1 MTTRAPIELDFLG
14 IESRGA
20 SRFPPRHHQRKPCVR
35 EIQNA
40 ITRLDPHLI
49 RKVISS
55 GSADGW
61 TSPEFVSPAPTPTPV
76 SYASVHR
83 RIGSFGLSPPSP
95 SPATADAK
103 RSGFLSQLPVCNP
116 DSRRCVENSLV
127 ETPLTIFYNG
137 TVSVFDVSLDS
148 ADKIL
153 KMAED
158 MSEASDPNR
167 DDEQLNGEDL
177 PIARRRSLRRFLE
190 KRKERLTCVSPYD
203 MGASVGNGTC

>member
-14 IESRGA
+14 IESHGA

-40 ITRLDPHLI
+40 ITRLDPQLI

-55 GSADGW
+55 GTADGW
-61 TSPEFVSPAPTPTPV
+61 TSPEIVSPAPTPRPV
-76 SYASVHR
+76 SNSSVHR

-95 SPATADAK
+95 ATADVK

-116 DSRRCVENSLV
+116 DSRRYVENSLV

-158 MSEASDPNR
+158 ISEASDPKR

-177 PIARRRSLRRFLE
+177 PIARRRSLRTFLE
-190 KRKERLTCVSPYD
+190 KRKERLTCASPYD
-203 MGASVGNGTC
+203 MRASVGNGTC